1 MSSTAITAPQEWSI
15 RCLIEAYADA
25 ADRADG
31 AAAAELFTADGEL
44 ELWFDP
50 ASPNPTGLRCGH
62 SEIEAAIAT
71 LTRYY
76 ATHHTISSS
85 VAAVVGD
92 RAQARTRCVAHHVE
106 GDPPERDRVLYIDYL
121 DTIEHSAGRWQFR
134 RRELHVRW
142 TAVYPVEGPRGA
154 RDE

>member
-1 MSSTAITAPQEWSI
+1 MSRDINDLHDQWSI
-15 RCLIEAYADA
+15 RLLMEAYADA

-31 AAAAELFTADGEL
+31 AAAADLFTADGEL

-50 ASPNPTGLRCGH
+50 TASAPTGLRRGR

-71 LTRYY
+71 LTRHH

-85 VAAVVGD
+85 VAEVTGD

-106 GDPPERDRVLYIDYL
+106 GEPPERDRVIYITYL
-121 DTIEHSAGRWQFR
+121 DTLERSSDTDRWQFS
-134 RRELHVRW
+134 RRELHVQW
-142 TAVYPVEGPRGA
+142 TAIQPVEPR
-154 RDE
+154 

>member
-1 MSSTAITAPQEWSI
+1 VSAEIGTDPHVAI
-15 RCLIEAYADA
+15 RMLIESYADA

-31 AAAAELFTADGEL
+31 AAAAELFTPDGEL

-50 ASPNPTGLRCGH
+50 SASEPTGRRCGRA
-62 SEIEAAIAT
+62 EIEAAIAT

-85 VAAVVGD
+85 VAEVTGT
-92 RAQARTRCVAHHVE
+92 RAQSRTRCVAHHVE
-106 GDPPERDRVLYIDYL
+106 GDPPERDRVLYIEYL
-121 DTIEHSAGRWQFR
+121 DTLEHSDGRWRFN

-142 TAVYPVEGPRGA
+142 TAVQSVEARRGG
-154 RDE
+154 RDD

>member
-1 MSSTAITAPQEWSI
+1 MV
-15 RCLIEAYADA
+15 IESYADA

-31 AAAAELFTADGEL
+31 AAAAELFTPDGEL

-50 ASPNPTGLRCGH
+50 HASVPTGRRRGR

-85 VAAVVGD
+85 VAQVTG
-92 RAQARTRCVAHHVE
+92 AQAQSRTRCVAHHVE
-106 GDPPERDRVLYIDYL
+106 GDPPARDRVLYIEYL
-121 DTIEHSAGRWQFR
+121 DTLEHSEGRWQFT

-142 TAVYPVEGPRGA
+142 TAVHPVEA
-154 RDE
+154 Q